1 MALGYR
7 SQTIHSTEVGGDNMN
22 TGIWYKKS
30 STGKMVQWR
39 GWTENDTYYVE
50 SGQVDGKK
58 TTTAGVKCI
67 GKQKRSDVE
76 QAAFELNAKLN
87 KKKDDGYLNDLEA
100 AKTHVIMLPMLAHSF
115 DKRKYSISYPCIV
128 QRKFDGV
135 RCFAMPDGRLLSRK
149 GKEFPHLNHLR
160 ADQDGKMLQVVTTFD
175 GELYSDEMT
184 FQELV
189 GLVKRVTLKDGD
201 DERMK
206 LIKLRVYDCHLSS
219 NPNLDF
225 VYRSYWLSEE
235 FRKDS
240 ALPSGWEL
248 VENFH
253 ANNEDDIYRLQKQF
267 IEEGYEG
274 AMVRNY
280 EGAYALGK
288 RSANLQKVKTFLDGE
303 YKIVGY
309 EQGVGKE
316 EGCVI
321 WKCETASYIFSVRP
335 KGTQAQRQEWF
346 NNASQ
351 YIGKM
356 LTVKYQELT
365 DGGIPRFPVGIS
377 VRDYE

>member
-1 MALGYR
+1 MITDTL
-7 SQTIHSTEVGGDNMN
+7 
-22 TGIWYKKS
+22 YKKS

-39 GWTENDTYYVE
+39 GWTNGDTYYVE
-50 SGQVDGKK
+50 SGLVDGKK
-58 TTTAGVKCI
+58 ILSVGVKCI
-67 GKQKRSDVE
+67 GKQGRTSHE
-76 QAAFELNAKLN
+76 QAEFQLNAKAN

-115 DKRKYSISYPCIV
+115 DKRKHNITYPCIV

-135 RCFAMPDGRLLSRK
+135 RCFAMGDGRLLSRK
-149 GKEFPHLNHLR
+149 GKPFPHLNHLR
-160 ADQDGKMLQVVTTFD
+160 HENLRKGFVYD
-175 GELYSDEMT
+175 GELYSDSLT

-189 GLVKRVTLKDGD
+189 GLVKRVTLKPGD
-201 DERMK
+201 ADKMRT
-206 LIKLRVYDCHLSS
+206 IKLRVYDSY
-219 NPNLDF
+219 NPGEPNLDF
-225 VYRSYWLSEE
+225 VDRAARLHDTTHKLLMPLHY
-235 FRKDS
+235 
-240 ALPSGWEL
+240 EL
-248 VENFH
+248 VENFT

-274 AMVRNY
+274 AMVRNLN
-280 EGAYALGK
+280 GAYALGK

-321 WKCETASYIFSVRP
+321 WKCETDSHTFSVRP
-335 KGTQAQRQEWF
+335 KGTQEQRQEWF

-365 DGGIPRFPVGIS
+365 DDGVPRFPVGIS

>member
-1 MALGYR
+1 
-7 SQTIHSTEVGGDNMN
+7 MN

-58 TTTAGVKCI
+58 TTTAGVKCV
-67 GKQKRSDVE
+67 GKQKRSDAE

-87 KKKDDGYLNDLEA
+87 KKKDDGYLDDLEA

-115 DKRKYSISYPCIV
+115 DKRKHNIMYPAIV

-160 ADQDGKMLQVVTTFD
+160 VSGKRVYD

-189 GLVKRVTLKDGD
+189 GLVKRVTLKNGD
-201 DERMK
+201 EERMK
-206 LIKLRVYDCHLSS
+206 LIKLRVYDCYDPES
-219 NPNLDF
+219 PNDSYF
-225 VYRSYWLSEE
+225 VRATNIP
-235 FRKDS
+235 K
-240 ALPSGWEL
+240 ACSGDWEA
-248 VENFH
+248 VENFTV
-253 ANNEDDIYRLQKQF
+253 NSEEEVYELQRKF

-274 AMVRNY
+274 AMVRNIS
-280 EGAYALGK
+280 GAYALGK

-303 YKIVGY
+303 YKIVAY
-309 EQGVGKE
+309 TEGVGKE

-321 WKCETASYIFSVRP
+321 WQCETTGGRFYVRP

-365 DGGIPRFPVGIS
+365 DDGIPRFPVGIS

>member
-1 MALGYR
+1 
-7 SQTIHSTEVGGDNMN
+7 
-22 TGIWYKKS
+22 
-30 STGKMVQWR
+30 MVQWR
-39 GWTENDTYYVE
+39 GWTNGDTYYVE
-50 SGQVDGKK
+50 SGLVDGKK
-58 TTTAGVKCI
+58 ILSVGVKCI
-67 GKQKRSDVE
+67 GKQGRTSHE
-76 QAAFELNAKLN
+76 QAEFQLNAKAN

-115 DKRKYSISYPCIV
+115 DKRKHNITYPCIV

-160 ADQDGKMLQVVTTFD
+160 NNINHLVYD
-175 GELYSDEMT
+175 GELYSDDLT

-189 GLVKRVTLKDGD
+189 GLVKRVTLKPGD
-201 DERMK
+201 EEKMK
-206 LIKLRVYDCHLSS
+206 LIKLRVYDCYDSERPHT
-219 NPNLDF
+219 DF
-225 VYRSYWLSEE
+225 ITRANRIKETMRGFLYAKFHSQTP
-235 FRKDS
+235 
-240 ALPSGWEL
+240 LPSGWKI
-248 VENFH
+248 VQNFT

-274 AMVRNY
+274 AMVRNTLG
-280 EGAYALGK
+280 EYALGK

-316 EGCVI
+316 VGCVI
-321 WKCETASYIFSVRP
+321 WKCETDSHTFSVRP
-335 KGTQAQRQEWF
+335 KGTQEQRQEWF

-365 DGGIPRFPVGIS
+365 DDGVPRFPVGIS

>member
-1 MALGYR
+1 M
-7 SQTIHSTEVGGDNMN
+7 SS

-30 STGKMVQWR
+30 STGKMVQWKA
-39 GWTENDTYYVE
+39 WAENGTYWVE

-67 GKQKRSDVE
+67 GKQGRSNIE
-76 QAAFELNAKLN
+76 QAWFEMNAKLN
-87 KKKDDGYLNDLEA
+87 KKKDSGYLADMEA

-115 DKRKYSISYPCIV
+115 DKRKHNITYPCIV

-149 GKEFPHLNHLR
+149 GKEFPHLAHLR
-160 ADQDGKMLQVVTTFD
+160 ADQDGKMLQTVATFD

-201 DERMK
+201 EERMK
-206 LIKLRVYDCHLSS
+206 LIKLRVYDCYLSS

-225 VYRSYWLSEE
+225 VNRTDWLSEA

-240 ALPSGWEL
+240 SIPSGWEI
-248 VENFH
+248 VDNFTAYH
-253 ANNEDDIYRLQKQF
+253 EDDIYRLQRQF

-274 AMVRNY
+274 AMVRNHQG
-280 EGAYALGK
+280 EYALGK
-288 RSANLQKVKTFLDGE
+288 RSANLQKVKTFQDGE
-303 YKIVGY
+303 YKIVGFD
-309 EQGVGKE
+309 EGVGKE
-316 EGCVI
+316 AGCVI
-321 WKCETASYIFSVRP
+321 WECTTGVIGSNFVGFFKVRP
-335 KGTQAQRQEWF
+335 KGTQAQRRDWF

-365 DGGIPRFPVGIS
+365 DDGIPRFPVGIS

>member
-1 MALGYR
+1 
-7 SQTIHSTEVGGDNMN
+7 MN

-58 TTTAGVKCI
+58 TTTAGVKCV
-67 GKQKRSDVE
+67 GKQKRSDAE

-87 KKKDDGYLNDLEA
+87 KKKDDGYLDDYDKAL
-100 AKTHVIMLPMLAHSF
+100 THVVMLPMLAHSF
-115 DKRKYSISYPCIV
+115 DKRKHNISYPCIV

-160 ADQDGKMLQVVTTFD
+160 ADQDAVCCSTGDGKMLQAVATFD

-206 LIKLRVYDCHLSS
+206 LIKLRVYDCYLSL

-225 VYRSYWLSEE
+225 VNRAYWLSEA

-240 ALPSGWEL
+240 AIPSGWEL
-248 VENFH
+248 VENYT
-253 ANNEDDIYRLQKQF
+253 ANNEDDIYRMQRYF
-267 IEEGYEG
+267 IREGHEG

-288 RSANLQKVKTFLDGE
+288 RSANLQKVKTFQDWE

-321 WKCETASYIFSVRP
+321 WKCETGHKSPSTKEPHIFNVRP
-335 KGTQAQRQEWF
+335 KGTQEQRREWF

-365 DGGIPRFPVGIS
+365 DDGIPRFPVGIS